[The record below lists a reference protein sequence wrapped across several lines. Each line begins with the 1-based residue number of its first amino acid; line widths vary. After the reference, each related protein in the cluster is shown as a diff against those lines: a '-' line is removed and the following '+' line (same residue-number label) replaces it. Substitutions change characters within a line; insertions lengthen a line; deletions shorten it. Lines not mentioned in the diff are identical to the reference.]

1 MPQGNPKNQ
10 EPGQEPDPRQWQEQD
25 KEQASPFVLWMD
37 PKKSGGYEAER
48 LRDNIGEQ
56 ATKIDLCCPLLSQM
70 FQSFESDTTI
80 HPTIKAAASIGL
92 QSQLTGIPIMKAVH
106 LGSKLLSTVLMNGR
120 QTGED
125 WPHGQSKTVLL

>member
-1 MPQGNPKNQ
+1 MAESNQ
-10 EPGQEPDPRQWQEQD
+10 E
-25 KEQASPFVLWMD
+25 EQASPFVLWID
-37 PKKSGGYEAER
+37 RKKPQGYEATR
-48 LRDNIGEQ
+48 TSKSEQ
-56 ATKIDLCCPLLSQM
+56 ATKVELCCPLLSQM

-92 QSQLTGIPIMKAVH
+92 QSQLTGIPIMRAVH
-106 LGSKLLSTVLMNGR
+106 LGSKLFSTVLMNGR